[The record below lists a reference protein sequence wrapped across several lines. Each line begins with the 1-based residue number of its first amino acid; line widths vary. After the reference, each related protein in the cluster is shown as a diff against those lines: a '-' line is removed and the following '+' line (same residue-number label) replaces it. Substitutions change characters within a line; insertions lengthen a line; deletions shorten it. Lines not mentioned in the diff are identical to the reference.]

1 MTNKIEE
8 TRIDLFV
15 RVNRA
20 IPEDSTFIFTPISF
34 KIFMKIKDEQSL
46 YKVYIRSDVDRALF
60 DQAIISLS
68 KQGLIQEVEDNDKYI
83 SQDVIENIKSN
94 LITYIGPWGNFIFN
108 DTLEIIGLPQE
119 KIPEIKM
126 PLLINSIVDQI
137 PSNKV
142 LKFKKSIKH
151 LVDPYV

>member
-1 MTNKIEE
+1 
-8 TRIDLFV
+8 
-15 RVNRA
+15 
-20 IPEDSTFIFTPISF
+20 
-34 KIFMKIKDEQSL
+34 MKIKDEQSL